1 MRKLRDELIP
11 EHTKKTLT
19 YEEDRK
25 EVVLEGWEPNMV
37 EEIIRGRGR
46 QRAYYNRIMNGR
58 EYYRQ

>member
-11 EHTKKTLT
+11 EHAKKSLT

-37 EEIIRGRGR
+37 EEIIRGRAK
-46 QRAYYNRIMNGR
+46 QRAYYHKIVNGR